1 MPWMNGSL
9 NHYVGSES
17 GRQQ

>member
-1 MPWMNGSL
+1 MNGSL